1 MPYTIGDRRI
11 TLDSNLLESDK
22 QLLITHPEIFKYCL
36 NNAVFRS
43 IINLKNLV
51 HLYLDIITIY
61 ATFLRKIP
69 HYDDVTLM
77 TNKSKLNLLK
87 LEHDFNDIFGQYTT
101 MHEYKKFN
109 SNWEDKTYEGDIV
122 PSALLII
129 DVATQ
134 AFETVYKSLSCIE
147 LFFKHYDN
155 LKKLLIPSL
164 VVRTKSILDS
174 FAKIEQ
180 FLKLTFPVDKM
191 ARGEIVT
198 FDESTFENVRR
209 VEKVTSGIER
219 ESIFLETFFLAFD
232 ASLTLYTSILLG
244 KGILKRD
251 VPPRDCEIISR
262 RRICYQ
268 AAEHV
273 VTIPLSEDSPN
284 KSKSAMEYLG
294 KYIAYIGVLL
304 LILISVV
311 FYRLFKVLFG

>member
-22 QLLITHPEIFKYCL
+22 QLLITHPKIFKYCL
-36 NNAVFRS
+36 NNAVFRY

-51 HLYLDIITIY
+51 HLYSDIITIY
-61 ATFLRKIP
+61 ATLLRKIP

-101 MHEYKKFN
+101 MLEYKKFK
-109 SNWEDKTYEGDIV
+109 SSWEDISYEGDIV

-129 DVATQ
+129 DVASQ
-134 AFETVYKSLSCIE
+134 AFGTVYKSLSCIE

-164 VVRTKSILDS
+164 VVRTKSVLDS
-174 FAKIEQ
+174 FAKLEQ
-180 FLKLTFPVDKM
+180 FLKLSFPVDKM
-191 ARGEIVT
+191 ARGEIIT
-198 FDESTFENVRR
+198 FDESTFENMRR

-219 ESIFLETFFLAFD
+219 ESIILETVFLTFD
-232 ASLTLYTSILLG
+232 GSLKQYTSILLG
-244 KGILKRD
+244 KAILKRD
-251 VPPRDCEIISR
+251 VAPRDCEIISR
-262 RRICYQ
+262 RGICYQ

-284 KSKSAMEYLG
+284 KSKSAMEYLS
-294 KYIAYIGVLL
+294 KYIAYIGVSL

>member
-1 MPYTIGDRRI
+1 MPYTI
-11 TLDSNLLESDK
+11 LESDK

-77 TNKSKLNLLK
+77 ANKSKLNLLK

-134 AFETVYKSLSCIE
+134 AFE
-147 LFFKHYDN
+147 LFFNHYDN

-180 FLKLTFPVDKM
+180 FLKLTFPVDKI

-251 VPPRDCEIISR
+251 VPPRDCEIILR